1 MDYRNMN
8 DRPRGRRRFPASG
21 EPENNDPW
29 FARGPRRGEGHGHG
43 HHESHHEDTSRR
55 GGRSRRGDVRVA
67 VLALLSER
75 PMHGY
80 EMMQE
85 LSERTKGIWRPS
97 PGSLYPA
104 LQLLEDQGL
113 VTSSTSEGRRQFTL
127 TDKGREELGN
137 QPRKL
142 APWETMVRGA
152 NQDDFALRVALRQV
166 SIAVSQVAEAGT
178 PDQKARAERLVLE
191 LRRQIYLLLAENA
204 ESAETSEVP
213 RA

>member
-1 MDYRNMN
+1 MDYRNSN
-8 DRPRGRRRFPASG
+8 QSPRGRRRFPESR
-21 EPENNDPW
+21 EPDNNDPW
-29 FARGPRRGEGHGHG
+29 FARGPRRGEGHN
-43 HHESHHEDTSRR
+43 HHDSHHEDTSRR
-55 GGRSRRGDVRVA
+55 GGRSRRGDVRIA
-67 VLALLSER
+67 VLSLLAER

-127 TDKGREELGN
+127 TDKGREELGS
-137 QPRKL
+137 QPRKF

-178 PDQKARAERLVLE
+178 PDQKARAERLVHE
-191 LRRQIYLLLAENA
+191 LRRQIYLLLAENTA
-204 ESAETSEVP
+204 TTEAPSA
-213 RA
+213 